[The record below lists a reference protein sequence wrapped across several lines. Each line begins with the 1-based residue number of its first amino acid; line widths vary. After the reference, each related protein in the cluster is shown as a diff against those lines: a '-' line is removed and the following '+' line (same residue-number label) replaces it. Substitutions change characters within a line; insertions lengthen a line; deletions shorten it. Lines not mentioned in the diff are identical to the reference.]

1 MTLLMAFLPNEFVLC
16 YADVQ
21 QGSMVFPSILNVLP
35 VLNGGIIRSG
45 GEEET
50 IGIRPNQEY
59 HLLIGKKQ

>member
-16 YADVQ
+16 YADAE
-21 QGSMVFPSILNVLP
+21 GSMVFPSILNVLP
-35 VLNGGIIRSG
+35 VLNGGIRSG

-50 IGIRPNQEY
+50 IGIRPNREY